1 MYIQN
6 ELQLSPNNVKN
17 FFNCIIYIKS
27 VINHNFSEHK
37 LNKMR
42 GKVKENRYQYLKG
55 RII

>member
-6 ELQLSPNNVKN
+6 ELQLSPNNVKI

-55 RII
+55 III